1 MLHSA
6 LLRVESVGRALVLIS
21 RKLLF
26 FPSLYKY
33 PDIVVVCQFVLMSF
47 MRYKAVKLCNLD
59 CTFSEALKEG
69 LHWKF

>member
-6 LLRVESVGRALVLIS
+6 LLRVESVDRALVLIS

-33 PDIVVVCQFVLMSF
+33 LDIVVVCQFVLMSF
-47 MRYKAVKLCNLD
+47 MRYIAVKLCNLD
-59 CTFSEALKEG
+59 CTSVKL
-69 LHWKF
+69 